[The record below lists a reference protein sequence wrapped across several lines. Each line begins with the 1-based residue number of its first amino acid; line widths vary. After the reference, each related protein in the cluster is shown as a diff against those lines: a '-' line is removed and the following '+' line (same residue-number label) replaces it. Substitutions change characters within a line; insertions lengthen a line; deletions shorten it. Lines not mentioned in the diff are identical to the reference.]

1 MYKCDKDSGLLLQ
14 AKFEMDGFRNRDT
27 KRLLQTF
34 FGKSKQGNDFPTTRH
49 VPCAPRHGL
58 FSLHRALQKQTSQAN
73 DALTGLLS
81 ILIIILP
88 HWMQLPSYTSKKN
101 LSDTVSM
108 FLFHS
113 HRSQHKY
120 IHSAYFS
127 PRFPHWRYQCIPM
140 KYIQSPE
147 YLLQHIFSFAGCA
160 LSDIGCGNHHAL
172 SHPASMYHMF
182 PVHFQK

>member
-1 MYKCDKDSGLLLQ
+1 MPPPLLSVYRILTPFLFYLFFPMFSIGEGETFITVCSSSAHTNVQMRQGFWPLLQ
-14 AKFEMDGFRNRDT
+14 AKFEMDGFRNRDA

-34 FGKSKQGNDFPTTRH
+34 FGKSKQGNDFPTTRR

-127 PRFPHWRYQCIPM
+127 PRFPH
-140 KYIQSPE
+140 
-147 YLLQHIFSFAGCA
+147 
-160 LSDIGCGNHHAL
+160 
-172 SHPASMYHMF
+172 
-182 PVHFQK
+182 